1 MKGTNMEDKHNVL
14 IWEERLNNFKQAL
27 DKELQDIQQCKAEL
41 AEIQKEV
48 QESLSGIRYIREEG
62 RLVLSA
68 PEIVIG
74 DVDPLGVLGP
84 RYSKVIIRGNE
95 VKVEGTSRILNRAPE
110 IHSLAEH
117 PGRDGQESTL
127 PYHSEIVQVARNVLV
142 NGVSDAEVINPNRDM
157 VSQPGVA
164 ITSRGSIDVNASVS
178 CEYESQQLDQ
188 AIQALKNQ
196 KCQTDKQIA
205 DIEKEVKAASMELD
219 LLLKLPDV
227 NVSDT
232 LVRVNYLD
240 ISELHE
246 EYNQKVKRMC
256 EKCMAYYSALATQAD
271 TNLRIAALEKQKE
284 TVKGRKANFEE
295 QTTGSSIYLQSER
308 IRLDTRDGDYHTRT
322 NPEAGFFVNSSHISL
337 TSYMDDWK
345 TIEESYLYVGTQKA
359 TISTQNCNY
368 SDGQKG
374 DGEWTTEGEV
384 NIFSKNVHIQAVDAD
399 LKEFEPTEKALT
411 PESQLTIRMEQ
422 TQLQATD
429 TEGKATGLIDM
440 NAKNLRLKSMD
451 VDKESGE
458 EKELSQ
464 GSQLQLLAESM
475 FIGSTEEKQQTLL
488 AQVAADRLKLFAK
501 TENEWQ
507 LDEDKG
513 LLRLKGGTATFSS
526 KGLEFWGKTTFNDQ
540 AQFTVVQ
547 VGDVKVD
554 NIDVSKSSKTPHTS
568 DGVPGKTS
576 PKSDQQKSDHPLE
589 QPAWNK

>member
-1 MKGTNMEDKHNVL
+1 MEDKHNVL

-27 DKELQDIQQCKAEL
+27 DKELQEIQQCKAEL

-142 NGVSDAEVINPNRDM
+142 NGVNDAEVINPNRDM
-157 VSQPGVA
+157 VSRPGVA

-178 CEYESQQLDQ
+178 CEYETQQLDQ

-196 KCQTDKQIA
+196 KSQTDKQIA

-359 TISTQNCNY
+359 TISTQNYNY
-368 SDGQKG
+368 SDPQKG
-374 DGEWTTEGEV
+374 EGEVVTEGEV
-384 NIFSKNVHIQAVDAD
+384 NILSKTVRVQAVDAD

-411 PESQLTIRMEQ
+411 PESQLTVRMEQ
-422 TQLQATD
+422 IQVQATD

>member
-27 DKELQDIQQCKAEL
+27 DKELQEIQQCKAEL

-157 VSQPGVA
+157 VSRPGVA

-178 CEYESQQLDQ
+178 CEYETQQLDQ

-196 KCQTDKQIA
+196 KSQTDKQIA

-359 TISTQNCNY
+359 TISTQNYNY
-368 SDGQKG
+368 SDPQKG
-374 DGEWTTEGEV
+374 EGEVVTEGEV
-384 NIFSKNVHIQAVDAD
+384 NILSKTVRVQAVDAD

-411 PESQLTIRMEQ
+411 PESQLTVRMEQ
-422 TQLQATD
+422 TQVQATD

-475 FIGSTEEKQQTLL
+475 FIGSTEDKQQTLL

>member
-157 VSQPGVA
+157 VSRPGVA

-178 CEYESQQLDQ
+178 CEYETQQLDQ

-196 KCQTDKQIA
+196 KSQTDKQIA

-359 TISTQNCNY
+359 TISTQNYNY
-368 SDGQKG
+368 SDPQKG
-374 DGEWTTEGEV
+374 EGEVVTEGEV
-384 NIFSKNVHIQAVDAD
+384 NILSKTVRVQAVDAD

-411 PESQLTIRMEQ
+411 PESQLTVRMEQ
-422 TQLQATD
+422 TQVQATD

-475 FIGSTEEKQQTLL
+475 FIGSTEDKQQTLL

>member
-1 MKGTNMEDKHNVL
+1 MEDKHNVL

-142 NGVSDAEVINPNRDM
+142 NGVNDAEVINPNRDM
-157 VSQPGVA
+157 VSRPGVA

-178 CEYESQQLDQ
+178 CEYETQQLDQ

-196 KCQTDKQIA
+196 KSQTDKQIA

-359 TISTQNCNY
+359 TISTQNYNY
-368 SDGQKG
+368 SDPQKG
-374 DGEWTTEGEV
+374 EGEVVTEGEV
-384 NIFSKNVHIQAVDAD
+384 NILSKTVRVQAVDAD

-411 PESQLTIRMEQ
+411 PESQLTVRMEQ
-422 TQLQATD
+422 TQVQATD

-475 FIGSTEEKQQTLL
+475 FIGSTEDKQQTLL

>member
-1 MKGTNMEDKHNVL
+1 MEDKHNVL

-27 DKELQDIQQCKAEL
+27 DKELQEIQQCKAEL

-74 DVDPLGVLGP
+74 DVDPLGVLGH

-142 NGVSDAEVINPNRDM
+142 NGVNDAEVINPNRDM
-157 VSQPGVA
+157 VSRPGVA

-178 CEYESQQLDQ
+178 CEYETQQLDQ

-196 KCQTDKQIA
+196 KSQTDKQIA

-240 ISELHE
+240 IGELHE

-359 TISTQNCNY
+359 TISTQNYNY
-368 SDGQKG
+368 SDPQKG
-374 DGEWTTEGEV
+374 EGEVVTEGEV
-384 NIFSKNVHIQAVDAD
+384 NILSKTVRVQAVDAD

-411 PESQLTIRMEQ
+411 PESQLTVRMEQ
-422 TQLQATD
+422 TQVQATD

-475 FIGSTEEKQQTLL
+475 FIGSTEDKQQTLL

>member
-1 MKGTNMEDKHNVL
+1 MEDKHNVL

-27 DKELQDIQQCKAEL
+27 DKELQEIQQCKAEL

-157 VSQPGVA
+157 VSRPGVA

-178 CEYESQQLDQ
+178 CEYETQQLDQ

-196 KCQTDKQIA
+196 KSQTDKQIA

-284 TVKGRKANFEE
+284 AVKSRKSNFQE
-295 QTTGSSIYLQSER
+295 QPTGASIYLQSER

-359 TISTQNCNY
+359 TISTQNYNY
-368 SDGQKG
+368 SDPQKG
-374 DGEWTTEGEV
+374 EGEVVTEGEV
-384 NIFSKNVHIQAVDAD
+384 NILSKTVRVQAVDAD

-411 PESQLTIRMEQ
+411 PESQLTVRMEQ
-422 TQLQATD
+422 TQVQATD

-568 DGVPGKTS
+568 DGMPGKTS

>member
-1 MKGTNMEDKHNVL
+1 MEDKHNVL

-27 DKELQDIQQCKAEL
+27 DKELQEIQQCKAEL

-157 VSQPGVA
+157 VSRPGVA

-178 CEYESQQLDQ
+178 CEYETQQLDQ

-196 KCQTDKQIA
+196 KSQTDKQIA

-359 TISTQNCNY
+359 TISTQNYNY
-368 SDGQKG
+368 SDPQKG
-374 DGEWTTEGEV
+374 EGEVVTEGEV
-384 NIFSKNVHIQAVDAD
+384 NILSKTVRVQAVDAD

-411 PESQLTIRMEQ
+411 PESQLTVRMEQ
-422 TQLQATD
+422 TQVQATD

-475 FIGSTEEKQQTLL
+475 FIGSTEDKQQTLL

-513 LLRLKGGTATFSS
+513 LLRLKEGTATFSS

>member
-27 DKELQDIQQCKAEL
+27 DKELQEIQQCKAEL

-48 QESLSGIRYIREEG
+48 QESLSGIRYVREEG

-157 VSQPGVA
+157 VSRPGVA

-178 CEYESQQLDQ
+178 CEYETQQLDQ

-196 KCQTDKQIA
+196 KSQTDKQLA

>member
-1 MKGTNMEDKHNVL
+1 MEDKHNVL

-27 DKELQDIQQCKAEL
+27 DKELQEIQQCKAEL

-188 AIQALKNQ
+188 AIQSLKNQ

-359 TISTQNCNY
+359 TISTQNYNY
-368 SDGQKG
+368 SDPQKG
-374 DGEWTTEGEV
+374 EGEVVTEGEV
-384 NIFSKNVHIQAVDAD
+384 NILSKTVRVQAVDAD

-411 PESQLTIRMEQ
+411 PESQLTVRMEQ
-422 TQLQATD
+422 TQVQATD

>member
-27 DKELQDIQQCKAEL
+27 DKELQEIQQCKAEL

-142 NGVSDAEVINPNRDM
+142 NGVNDAEVINPNRDM
-157 VSQPGVA
+157 VSKPGVA

-178 CEYESQQLDQ
+178 CEYETQQLDQ

-196 KCQTDKQIA
+196 KSQTDKQIA

-359 TISTQNCNY
+359 TISTQNYNY
-368 SDGQKG
+368 SDPQKG
-374 DGEWTTEGEV
+374 EGEVVTEGEV
-384 NIFSKNVHIQAVDAD
+384 NILSKTVRVQAVDAD

-411 PESQLTIRMEQ
+411 PESQLTVRMEQ
-422 TQLQATD
+422 TQVQATD

-475 FIGSTEEKQQTLL
+475 FIGSTEDKQQTLL

-513 LLRLKGGTATFSS
+513 LLRLKEGTATFSS

>member
-1 MKGTNMEDKHNVL
+1 MEDKHNVL

-48 QESLSGIRYIREEG
+48 QESLSGIRYVREEG

-157 VSQPGVA
+157 VSRPGVA

-178 CEYESQQLDQ
+178 CEYETQQLDQ

-196 KCQTDKQIA
+196 KNQTDKQIA

-359 TISTQNCNY
+359 TISTQNYNY
-368 SDGQKG
+368 SDPQKG
-374 DGEWTTEGEV
+374 EGEVVTEGEV
-384 NIFSKNVHIQAVDAD
+384 NILSKTVRVQAVDAD

-411 PESQLTIRMEQ
+411 PESQLTVRMEQ
-422 TQLQATD
+422 TQVQATD

-513 LLRLKGGTATFSS
+513 LLRLKEGTATFSS

>member
-1 MKGTNMEDKHNVL
+1 MEDKHNVL

-27 DKELQDIQQCKAEL
+27 DKELQEIQQCKAEL

-142 NGVSDAEVINPNRDM
+142 NGVNDAEVINPNRDM
-157 VSQPGVA
+157 VSRPGVA

-178 CEYESQQLDQ
+178 CEYETQQLDQ

-196 KCQTDKQIA
+196 KSQTDKQIA

-295 QTTGSSIYLQSER
+295 QTTGSSIYLQSEL
-308 IRLDTRDGDYHTRT
+308 IRLETRDGDNQTRT

-359 TISTQNCNY
+359 TISTQNYNY
-368 SDGQKG
+368 SDPQKG
-374 DGEWTTEGEV
+374 EGEVVTEGEV
-384 NIFSKNVHIQAVDAD
+384 NILSKTVRVQAVDAD

-411 PESQLTIRMEQ
+411 PESQLTVRMEQ
-422 TQLQATD
+422 TQVQATD

-475 FIGSTEEKQQTLL
+475 FIGSTEDKQQTLL

-513 LLRLKGGTATFSS
+513 LLRLKEGTATFSS

-589 QPAWNK
+589 QLAWNK

>member
-1 MKGTNMEDKHNVL
+1 MEDKHNVL

-27 DKELQDIQQCKAEL
+27 DKELQEIQQCKAEL

-48 QESLSGIRYIREEG
+48 QESLSGIRYVREEG

-157 VSQPGVA
+157 VSRPGVA

-178 CEYESQQLDQ
+178 CEYETQQLDQ

-196 KCQTDKQIA
+196 KSQTDKQIA

-284 TVKGRKANFEE
+284 TVEGRKANFEE

-359 TISTQNCNY
+359 TISTQNYNY
-368 SDGQKG
+368 SDPQKG
-374 DGEWTTEGEV
+374 EGEVVTEGEV
-384 NIFSKNVHIQAVDAD
+384 NILSKTVRVQAVDAD

-411 PESQLTIRMEQ
+411 PESQLTVRMEQ
-422 TQLQATD
+422 TQVQATD

-475 FIGSTEEKQQTLL
+475 FIGSTEDKQQTLL

-513 LLRLKGGTATFSS
+513 LLRLKEGTATFSS

-568 DGVPGKTS
+568 DGMPGKTS

>member
-1 MKGTNMEDKHNVL
+1 MEDKHNVL

-142 NGVSDAEVINPNRDM
+142 NGVNDAEVINPNRDM
-157 VSQPGVA
+157 VSRPGVA

-178 CEYESQQLDQ
+178 CEYETQQLDQ

-196 KCQTDKQIA
+196 KSQTDKQIA

-359 TISTQNCNY
+359 TISTQNYNY
-368 SDGQKG
+368 SDPQKG
-374 DGEWTTEGEV
+374 EGEVVTEGEV
-384 NIFSKNVHIQAVDAD
+384 NILSKTVRVQAVDAD

-411 PESQLTIRMEQ
+411 PESQLTVRMEQ
-422 TQLQATD
+422 TQVQATD

>member
-1 MKGTNMEDKHNVL
+1 MEDKHNVL

-27 DKELQDIQQCKAEL
+27 DKELQEIQQCKAEL

-157 VSQPGVA
+157 VSRPGVA

-178 CEYESQQLDQ
+178 CEYETQQLDQ

-308 IRLDTRDGDYHTRT
+308 IRLDTRDGDYQTRT

-359 TISTQNCNY
+359 TISTQNYNY
-368 SDGQKG
+368 SDPQKG
-374 DGEWTTEGEV
+374 EGEVVTEGEV
-384 NIFSKNVHIQAVDAD
+384 NILSKTVRVQAVDAD

-411 PESQLTIRMEQ
+411 PESQLTVRMEQ
-422 TQLQATD
+422 TQVQATD

-513 LLRLKGGTATFSS
+513 MLRLKGGTATFSS

>member
-142 NGVSDAEVINPNRDM
+142 NGVNDAEVINPNRDM
-157 VSQPGVA
+157 VSRPGVA

-178 CEYESQQLDQ
+178 CEYETQQLDQ

-196 KCQTDKQIA
+196 KSQTDKQIA
-205 DIEKEVKAASMELD
+205 DIEKEVKAASMDLD

-308 IRLDTRDGDYHTRT
+308 IRLETRDGDNQTRT

-359 TISTQNCNY
+359 TISTQNYNY
-368 SDGQKG
+368 SDPQKG
-374 DGEWTTEGEV
+374 EGEVVTEGEV
-384 NIFSKNVHIQAVDAD
+384 NILSKTVRVQAVDAD

-411 PESQLTIRMEQ
+411 PESQLTVRMEQ
-422 TQLQATD
+422 TQMQATD

-475 FIGSTEEKQQTLL
+475 FIGSTEDKQQTLL
-488 AQVAADRLKLFAK
+488 AQVAADRLKRFAK

>member
-142 NGVSDAEVINPNRDM
+142 NGVNDAEVINPNRDM
-157 VSQPGVA
+157 VSRPGVA

-178 CEYESQQLDQ
+178 CEYETQQLDQ

-196 KCQTDKQIA
+196 KSQTDKQIA
-205 DIEKEVKAASMELD
+205 DIEKEVKAASMDLD

-308 IRLDTRDGDYHTRT
+308 IRLETRDGDNQTRT

-359 TISTQNCNY
+359 TISTQNYNY
-368 SDGQKG
+368 SDPQKG
-374 DGEWTTEGEV
+374 EGEVVTEGEV
-384 NIFSKNVHIQAVDAD
+384 NILSKTVRVQAVDAD

-411 PESQLTIRMEQ
+411 PESQLTVRMEQ
-422 TQLQATD
+422 TQMQATD

-475 FIGSTEEKQQTLL
+475 FIGSTEDKQQTLL

>member
-142 NGVSDAEVINPNRDM
+142 NGVNDAEVINPNRDM
-157 VSQPGVA
+157 VSKPGVA

-178 CEYESQQLDQ
+178 CEYETQQLDQ

-196 KCQTDKQIA
+196 KSQTDKQIA

-359 TISTQNCNY
+359 TISTQNYNY
-368 SDGQKG
+368 SDPQKG
-374 DGEWTTEGEV
+374 EGEVVTEGEV
-384 NIFSKNVHIQAVDAD
+384 NILSKTVRVQAVDAD

-411 PESQLTIRMEQ
+411 PESQLTVRMEQ
-422 TQLQATD
+422 TQVQATD

-475 FIGSTEEKQQTLL
+475 FIGSTEDKQQTLL

-513 LLRLKGGTATFSS
+513 LLRLKEGTATFSS

>member
-1 MKGTNMEDKHNVL
+1 MEDKHNVL

-27 DKELQDIQQCKAEL
+27 DKELQEIQQCKAEL

-142 NGVSDAEVINPNRDM
+142 NGVNDAEVINPNRDM
-157 VSQPGVA
+157 VSRPGVA

-178 CEYESQQLDQ
+178 CEYETQQLDQ

-196 KCQTDKQIA
+196 KSQTDKQIA

-359 TISTQNCNY
+359 TISTQNYNY
-368 SDGQKG
+368 SDPQKG
-374 DGEWTTEGEV
+374 EGEVVTEGEV
-384 NIFSKNVHIQAVDAD
+384 NILSKTVRVQAVDAD

-411 PESQLTIRMEQ
+411 PESQLTVRMEQ
-422 TQLQATD
+422 TQVQATD

-475 FIGSTEEKQQTLL
+475 FIGSTEDKQQTLL

-513 LLRLKGGTATFSS
+513 LLRLKEGTATFSS

>member
-1 MKGTNMEDKHNVL
+1 
-14 IWEERLNNFKQAL
+14 
-27 DKELQDIQQCKAEL
+27 
-41 AEIQKEV
+41 
-48 QESLSGIRYIREEG
+48 
-62 RLVLSA
+62 
-68 PEIVIG
+68 
-74 DVDPLGVLGP
+74 
-84 RYSKVIIRGNE
+84 
-95 VKVEGTSRILNRAPE
+95 
-110 IHSLAEH
+110 
-117 PGRDGQESTL
+117 
-127 PYHSEIVQVARNVLV
+127 
-142 NGVSDAEVINPNRDM
+142 
-157 VSQPGVA
+157 
-164 ITSRGSIDVNASVS
+164 
-178 CEYESQQLDQ
+178 
-188 AIQALKNQ
+188 
-196 KCQTDKQIA
+196 
-205 DIEKEVKAASMELD
+205 
-219 LLLKLPDV
+219 
-227 NVSDT
+227 
-232 LVRVNYLD
+232 
-240 ISELHE
+240 
-246 EYNQKVKRMC
+246 MC

-284 TVKGRKANFEE
+284 AVKSRKSNFQE
-295 QTTGSSIYLQSER
+295 QSTGASIYLQSER

-359 TISTQNCNY
+359 TISTQNYNY
-368 SDGQKG
+368 SDPQKG
-374 DGEWTTEGEV
+374 EGEVVTEGEV
-384 NIFSKNVHIQAVDAD
+384 NILSKTVRVQAVDAD

-411 PESQLTIRMEQ
+411 PESQLTVRMEQ
-422 TQLQATD
+422 TQVQATD

-475 FIGSTEEKQQTLL
+475 FIGSTEDKQQTLL

-513 LLRLKGGTATFSS
+513 LLCLKEGTATFSS

>member
-1 MKGTNMEDKHNVL
+1 MEDKHNVL

-142 NGVSDAEVINPNRDM
+142 NGVNDAEVINPNRDM
-157 VSQPGVA
+157 VSRPGVA

-178 CEYESQQLDQ
+178 CEYETQQLDQ

-196 KCQTDKQIA
+196 KSQTDKQIA

-359 TISTQNCNY
+359 TISTQNYNY
-368 SDGQKG
+368 SDPQKG
-374 DGEWTTEGEV
+374 EGEVVTEGEV
-384 NIFSKNVHIQAVDAD
+384 NILSKTVRVQAVDAD

-411 PESQLTIRMEQ
+411 PESQLTVRMEQ
-422 TQLQATD
+422 TQVQATD

-440 NAKNLRLKSMD
+440 NAKDLRLKSMD
-451 VDKESGE
+451 VDPESGE

-475 FIGSTEEKQQTLL
+475 FIGSTEDKQQTLL

>member
-1 MKGTNMEDKHNVL
+1 MEDKHNVL

-27 DKELQDIQQCKAEL
+27 DKELQEIQQCKAEL

-157 VSQPGVA
+157 VSRPGVA

-178 CEYESQQLDQ
+178 CEYETQQLDQ

-196 KCQTDKQIA
+196 KSQTDKQLA

-359 TISTQNCNY
+359 TISTQNYNY
-368 SDGQKG
+368 SDPQKG
-374 DGEWTTEGEV
+374 EGEVVTEGEV
-384 NIFSKNVHIQAVDAD
+384 NILSKTVRVQAVDAD

-411 PESQLTIRMEQ
+411 PESQLTVRMEQ
-422 TQLQATD
+422 TQVQATD

>member
-27 DKELQDIQQCKAEL
+27 DKELQEIQQCKAEL

-142 NGVSDAEVINPNRDM
+142 NGVNDAEVINPNRDM
-157 VSQPGVA
+157 VSRPGVA

-178 CEYESQQLDQ
+178 CEYETQQLDQ

-196 KCQTDKQIA
+196 KSQTDKQIA

-284 TVKGRKANFEE
+284 AVKSRKSNFQE
-295 QTTGSSIYLQSER
+295 QSTGASIYLQSER

-359 TISTQNCNY
+359 TISTQNYNY
-368 SDGQKG
+368 SDPQKG
-374 DGEWTTEGEV
+374 EGEVVTEGEV
-384 NIFSKNVHIQAVDAD
+384 NIFSKTVRVQAVDAD

-411 PESQLTIRMEQ
+411 PESQLTVRMEQ
-422 TQLQATD
+422 TQVQATD

-475 FIGSTEEKQQTLL
+475 FIGSTEDKQQTLL

>member
-1 MKGTNMEDKHNVL
+1 MEDKHNVL

-27 DKELQDIQQCKAEL
+27 DKELQEIQQCKAEL

-188 AIQALKNQ
+188 AIQSLKNQ

-284 TVKGRKANFEE
+284 TVEGRKANFEE
-295 QTTGSSIYLQSER
+295 QTTGSSIYLQSEL
-308 IRLDTRDGDYHTRT
+308 IRLETRDGDNQTRT

-359 TISTQNCNY
+359 TISTQNYNY
-368 SDGQKG
+368 SDPQKG
-374 DGEWTTEGEV
+374 EGEVVTEGEV
-384 NIFSKNVHIQAVDAD
+384 NILSKTVRVQAVDAD

-411 PESQLTIRMEQ
+411 PESQLTVRMEQ
-422 TQLQATD
+422 TQVQATD
-429 TEGKATGLIDM
+429 TGGKATGLIDM

-458 EKELSQ
+458 DSALAQ
-464 GSQLQLLAESM
+464 GSQLQLLSESM

-568 DGVPGKTS
+568 DGMPGKTS

-589 QPAWNK
+589 EPAWNK

>member
-1 MKGTNMEDKHNVL
+1 MEDKHNVL

-240 ISELHE
+240 IGELHE

-359 TISTQNCNY
+359 TISTQNYNY
-368 SDGQKG
+368 SDPQKG
-374 DGEWTTEGEV
+374 EGEVVTEGEV
-384 NIFSKNVHIQAVDAD
+384 NILSKTVRVQAVDAD

-411 PESQLTIRMEQ
+411 PESQLTVRMEQ
-422 TQLQATD
+422 TQVQATD

-475 FIGSTEEKQQTLL
+475 FIGSTEDKQQTLL

-513 LLRLKGGTATFSS
+513 LLRLKEGTATFSS